1 MYGKKAL
8 RLAGRFEP
16 PHDLLSSPGG
26 PVRNLR
32 SIIQSLVGTMVD
44 TRGKSLQSR
53 AVASQFIGNKDTRL
67 AALFEQ
73 FAKEAVCCLCIAA

>member
-8 RLAGRFEP
+8 RLAGRFEL
-16 PHDLLSSPGG
+16 PHDLFSSPGG

-32 SIIQSLVGTMVD
+32 SVIQSLVGKMVD
-44 TRGKSLQSR
+44 TRCQLSEGR
-53 AVASQFIGNKDTRL
+53 PITSQFVGNKDARL
-67 AALFEQ
+67 AVLIEQ